1 MSEEKNE
8 IKILINEQ
16 AEFIASPVSA
26 FEVRDR
32 FKPTADIVIYNASPI
47 SEDVQLKPGDQIVL
61 IKRGET
67 PSKGQLEALMRA
79 RHTPGVYEQLK
90 QGTVGIAG
98 LGGLGSAIAI
108 ALCRIGV
115 GKLILADFDIV
126 EPSNLN
132 RQQYF
137 IDQIGMTKSQALTEN
152 LSKINPFIQ
161 VESHC
166 VKIDQQNVEDIFGG
180 VDVMIEAFD
189 TPDSKAMIFEC
200 FSEIRPET
208 PLILASGL
216 AGFEPNNTVKT
227 RKLGSNVYVVGDTV
241 SAAKPGMG
249 LLAPR
254 VGIAAHQQANA
265 ATRLLLG
272 LPVCIEN

>member
-1 MSEEKNE
+1 MSEQNS
-8 IKILINEQ
+8 KINILVNEQ
-16 AEFIASPVSA
+16 SQLVNINSTA
-26 FEVRDR
+26 FDVRDQ
-32 FKPTADIVIYNASPI
+32 FKPDADIVIYNASPI
-47 SEDVQLKPGDQIVL
+47 TENVTLTQDDRVVL
-61 IKRGET
+61 IKRGEI
-67 PSKGQLEALMRA
+67 PSRDQLEALMCA
-79 RHTPGVYEQLK
+79 RHTPGVHEKLK
-90 QGTVGIAG
+90 QGIAGIAG

-137 IDQIGMTKSQALTEN
+137 VSQIGMTKSQALTEN
-152 LSKINPFIQ
+152 LKQINPFIE

-166 VKIDQQNVEDIFGG
+166 VRISENNIEEIFGS

-189 TPDSKAMIFEC
+189 TPDSKAMILESFAENH
-200 FSEIRPET
+200 SQT

-216 AGFEPNNTVKT
+216 AGFKPNNTIKT
-227 RKLGSNVYVVGDTV
+227 RKLGDSIYVVGDTV
-241 SAAKPGMG
+241 TEAKPGMG

-272 LPVCIEN
+272 LPVCND